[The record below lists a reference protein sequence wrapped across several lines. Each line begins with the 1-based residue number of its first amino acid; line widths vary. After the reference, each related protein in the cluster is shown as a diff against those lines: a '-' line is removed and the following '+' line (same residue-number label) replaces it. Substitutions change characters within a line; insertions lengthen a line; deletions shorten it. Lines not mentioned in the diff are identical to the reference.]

1 MLENK
6 RKRAFDDNA
15 KEREQTGEEKRL
27 DFDRSRERAVA
38 ATASRRGV
46 ERRAA
51 PRRTPARDF
60 TFDAPRRKRSHGKHR
75 LHSQFTNNTSMSD
88 RLTRHNLISH
98 VCSVD
103 LVLGSSGLGECA
115 RMIHGVLRG
124 SRSYLVYD
132 ATIATFTKNTF
143 SADHFAMT
151 DIFTSNKPNVISQ
164 RAQRNLL

>member
-1 MLENK
+1 M
-6 RKRAFDDNA
+6 RK
-15 KEREQTGEEKRL
+15 REQTGEEKRL

-51 PRRTPARDF
+51 PHRTPARDF
-60 TFDAPRRKRSHGKHR
+60 TFAAPGENDHTINIGCTVNLRTTHRFQIVSHVITSFRTFARWTWFSARIKWPRRVRA
-75 LHSQFTNNTSMSD
+75 D
-88 RLTRHNLISH
+88 
-98 VCSVD
+98 D
-103 LVLGSSGLGECA
+103 
-115 RMIHGVLRG
+115 HGVLRG

-132 ATIATFTKNTF
+132 ATIATFTKNTS